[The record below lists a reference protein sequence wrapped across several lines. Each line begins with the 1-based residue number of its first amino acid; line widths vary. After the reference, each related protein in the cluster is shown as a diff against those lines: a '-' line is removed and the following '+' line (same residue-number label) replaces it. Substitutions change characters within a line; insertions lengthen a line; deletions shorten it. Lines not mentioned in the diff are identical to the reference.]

1 MDGHWFLVFGVW
13 NPAVDRLPQ
22 THQLAQ
28 TPKSISAFVKLP
40 LRVSYISNKSDPD
53 ECIVQRERER
63 ETTVQYKHRWLCFLH
78 PRGKISVGGVRKT
91 TWTSGFVTRESVCV
105 RACVRAC
112 VHVCV
117 F

>member
-53 ECIVQRERER
+53 ECIVQREREKER
-63 ETTVQYKHRWLCFLH
+63 LQYS
-78 PRGKISVGGVRKT
+78 ISIDG
-91 TWTSGFVTRESVCV
+91 
-105 RACVRAC
+105 
-112 VHVCV
+112 CV
-117 F
+117 FFTLVGRLVSVV